1 MGLGVVTLGQ
11 ATIGNFQAPVF
22 VAPSGNAG
30 AASATD
36 ITTGTRIMVDT
47 ASGASP
53 VVTPGVV
60 RDLSPVGDANATGVG
75 TLGVTRF
82 VDIDP
87 DTRLR
92 KTGLGATTLGVASV
106 GGFQET
112 IGEAGAGSAV
122 TTGIVRDASVEVAA
136 GAVQTATLGVIRDV
150 PIGANAGAA
159 PTTTLG
165 VIQRVSVASD
175 AGAAP
180 TVQLFRGVLG
190 DHLFVA
196 LGETD
201 VVSVAVGLRRRGNN
215 PDT

>member
-11 ATIGNFQAPVF
+11 ATIGNFQSPVF

-122 TTGIVRDASVEVAA
+122 TTGIVRDASIEVA
-136 GAVQTATLGVIRDV
+136 
-150 PIGANAGAA
+150 AGAA

>member
-11 ATIGNFQAPVF
+11 ATVGNFQAPVF
-22 VAPSGNAG
+22 VAPGGNAG

-53 VVTPGVV
+53 AVTPGVV

-92 KTGLGATTLGVASV
+92 ETVLGATTFGVASV

-112 IGEAGAGSAV
+112 IGAAGAESAV
-122 TTGIVRDASVEVAA
+122 TAGILRDASVDVTA
-136 GAVQTATLGVIRDV
+136 GAEQTATLGVIRDL

-175 AGAAP
+175 AAAAP
-180 TVQLFRGVLG
+180 TVKLFRGVLG